1 MVTDSNSFLFIL
13 SWNCSKQTYQNI
25 SYGHLGPAVAK
36 HSGQFSVLILY
47 DPSGAFNLV
56 GHP

>member
-1 MVTDSNSFLFIL
+1 MVTDSNYFLFIL

-25 SYGHLGPAVAK
+25 SYGHLGPAIAEY
-36 HSGQFSVLILY
+36 SGQFSVLILC

-56 GHP
+56 VHA